1 MKIVI
6 TLTMLL
12 LSLTVRCQEYVLAN
26 SQTDITV
33 SLYKKANES
42 LNLGNKK
49 MALTMFEKVA
59 KFFEREG
66 RLKELPE
73 NYLGMALS
81 LALTGHYT
89 ESVRYHKKALR
100 AHRKYRAAEPA
111 DEIIIN
117 LSLVYQLAGK
127 EQKSKRCLQKHKIS

>member
-6 TLTMLL
+6 TLTLIL
-12 LSLTVRCQEYVLAN
+12 FALTVRCQEYAFAS
-26 SQTDITV
+26 SQTDITHG
-33 SLYKKANES
+33 LYKKANES
-42 LNLGNKK
+42 LTLGNKK
-49 MALTMFEKVA
+49 MAIAMFEEVA
-59 KFFEREG
+59 EFFEQEG

-81 LALTGHYT
+81 LALTGHYA

-100 AHRKYRAAEPA
+100 AHRRYRAAEPA

-127 EQKSKRCLQKHKIS
+127 GQKSKRYLHKHKIS